1 MEIQMTDLNIHA
13 PSHIAGFLPSHSEM
27 ASIRSALATV
37 DLEPVPSDVRL
48 WGDPEYEINTL
59 DSQRANSKPAS
70 LTAVNDH
77 LIVVADDL
85 SKEDV
90 EMITAT
96 VLFAQHVIQGYC
108 TQVLK
113 WDAQKVADPDTRNSK
128 AFYDAVT
135 TAISLYLP
143 FVVISGNF
151 STQYHD
157 KKTSGH
163 IDIAQIVTD
172 ILKVVAAPGTAA
184 MLAAG
189 AAALASGDTGTGV
202 DSVGTLF
209 WNSKSHSNAK
219 SQFTTTS
226 AVKNVNYAVDY
237 AYLLLYESMTQ
248 ESWRSLFVEYQSEE
262 FTFSAASLQ
271 IRVAQA
277 SWLATDPNTGKT
289 VRQMVLDRLG
299 NLFTSQID
307 GAPFA

>member
-1 MEIQMTDLNIHA
+1 MTDLKFQTPNHV
-13 PSHIAGFLPSHSEM
+13 AGFLPSHPEM
-27 ASIRSALATV
+27 ASIRGALATV
-37 DLEPVPSDVRL
+37 EVEPVPSDVKL
-48 WGDPEYEINTL
+48 WGNPEYEKDTL
-59 DSQRANSKPAS
+59 HSERTASKPAS

-85 SKEDV
+85 SKEEV

-108 TQVLK
+108 TQVLR
-113 WDAQKVADPDTRNSK
+113 WDVRKVADPDTRNSK
-128 AFYDAVT
+128 EFYDAVT
-135 TAISLYLP
+135 TAIALYLP

-151 STQYHD
+151 STEYHD

-163 IDIAQIVTD
+163 IDIAKIVTE
-172 ILKVVAAPGTAA
+172 ILTVVAAPGTAA

-189 AAALASGDTGTGV
+189 AAELASGDTGTGV

-226 AVKNVNYAVDY
+226 AVKNVSYAVDY
-237 AYLLLYESMTQ
+237 AYLLIYESMTQ

-271 IRVAQA
+271 IRVALT
-277 SWLATDPNTGKT
+277 SWMAADPRTGKT
-289 VRQMVLDRLG
+289 VRQTVLDRLG
-299 NLFTSQID
+299 SLFTSQID